1 MAPDTTHPPPTA
13 PRSSTSAGRD
23 EPGTAPAADVTRL
36 GTVLGVWAHPDDE
49 AYLSGGVM
57 AAARDA
63 GQRVVCVT
71 ATRGERGTP
80 DPVTWPPHRLGAMR
94 EYEIRASLAALGVH
108 EHRFL
113 GMTDGRCASEPT
125 APTVERLA
133 AIIDEI
139 RPDTIL
145 TFGPEGLTGH
155 QDHQVVSGWTTAARA
170 LAAPASQ
177 LLYASTTAE
186 AVDAWQG
193 LYADLEVF
201 LVPGLPLRRTPAEI
215 GFELRLADQ
224 LADRKLAALRAQAS
238 QTAGLIERLGEER
251 FRTWWSVES
260 FVHAETV
267 PTRRWDTWIAD

>member
-1 MAPDTTHPPPTA
+1 MAAHTTHPPSTA
-13 PRSSTSAGRD
+13 PRSRTSGGRD
-23 EPGTAPAADVTRL
+23 EPGTAAAATTGL
-36 GTVLGVWAHPDDE
+36 GTVLGIWAHPDDE

-80 DPVTWPPHRLGAMR
+80 DPARWPPHRLGAMR
-94 EYEIRASLAALGVH
+94 EHEIRASLAALGVY

-113 GMTDGRCASEPT
+113 GLADGRCASEPT
-125 APTVERLA
+125 AATVERLA
-133 AIIDEI
+133 VVIDEV

-145 TFGPEGLTGH
+145 TFGPDGLTGH
-155 QDHQVVSGWTTAARA
+155 QDHQVVSGWATAARA
-170 LAAPASQ
+170 LAAPTAQ

-186 AVDAWQG
+186 EVDAWEG
-193 LYADLEVF
+193 LYADLGVF
-201 LVPGLPLRRTPAEI
+201 LVPGLPLRRASAEI
-215 GFELRLADQ
+215 GFELRLDEG

-238 QTAGLIERLGEER
+238 QTAGLIDRLGEER

-267 PTRRWDTWIAD
+267 PTRRWNTWIAD